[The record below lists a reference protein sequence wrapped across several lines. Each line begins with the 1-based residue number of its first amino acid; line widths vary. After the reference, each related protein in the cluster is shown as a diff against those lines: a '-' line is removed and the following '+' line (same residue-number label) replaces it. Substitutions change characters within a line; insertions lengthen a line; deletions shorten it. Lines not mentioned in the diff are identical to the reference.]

1 MFILVMFDDG
11 FYKNCLYNS
20 FYENCL
26 YNGFSYELLVC
37 DGFYAYCC
45 FLKIIF
51 SIKKSYAYV
60 SGKCKNVRVLWLCFF
75 HVIVNVIIF

>member
-1 MFILVMFDDG
+1 MFDDG

-37 DGFYAYCC
+37 DGF
-45 FLKIIF
+45 FM
-51 SIKKSYAYV
+51 
-60 SGKCKNVRVLWLCFF
+60 
-75 HVIVNVIIF
+75 HIVAF